1 MASNPAKKRGS
12 GGIESFMLSTTAY
25 ARLKRHLAG
34 REAATNENDLV
45 HFAKVDNPTGAGGW
59 DHTWEHASRGCRGE
73 AYLIGMA
80 SPRLLSEVQER
91 FEPSSQ
97 ATAHGLASSQS
108 IVREFR
114 AVDTTICPHYRVVET

>member
-1 MASNPAKKRGS
+1 MGPYLGTCES
-12 GGIESFMLSTTAY
+12 G
-25 ARLKRHLAG
+25 
-34 REAATNENDLV
+34 V
-45 HFAKVDNPTGAGGW
+45 
-59 DHTWEHASRGCRGE
+59 CGE

-114 AVDTTICPHYRVVET
+114 AVDMTICPHYRVVET